1 MNPVVIVTRP
11 AAAGDRLHRR
21 LIAGGWEALWC
32 PAFDIGPASDPRA
45 AGAMLQALQRFDL
58 VVFVSPNAVRATM
71 ALIEPP
77 WPAGVAIGAV
87 GDATAAAVRAE
98 LALSAE
104 TPVIAPAGDAAGSE
118 AFWAAWTD
126 SGRVARRVLILRAQH
141 GREWLAE
148 RFSAGG
154 AEVEVL
160 PVYTRVEHSLDSTAR
175 TLLRQAMAEHRSPIA
190 VISSSEAV
198 DALDRQLSAP
208 DGATQ
213 WLRNGWALATHERI
227 RERLLDAGYR
237 RVEMTAADD
246 EAVVARLE
254 SFRRSRF
261 EPL

>member
-32 PAFDIGPASDPRA
+32 PAFDIGAAPDPQA
-45 AGAMLQALQRFDL
+45 ARTMLQTLQRFDL
-58 VVFVSPNAVRATM
+58 VVFVSPNAVRASL
-71 ALIEPP
+71 ALIERP

-87 GDATAAAVRAE
+87 GDATAATVRAA
-98 LALSAE
+98 LALAAE

-126 SGRVARRVLILRAQH
+126 SGRIARRVLILRAQH
-141 GREWLAE
+141 GREWLAG
-148 RFSAGG
+148 RFSDAG

-160 PVYTRVEHSLDSTAR
+160 PVYTRAEHSLDSTAR
-175 TLLRQAMAEHRSPIA
+175 TLLQRAMAEHRAPIA
-190 VISSSEAV
+190 VFSSSEAV
-198 DALDRQLSAP
+198 DALDRQLSAQ
-208 DGATQ
+208 DGAAQ

>member
-11 AAAGDRLHRR
+11 AAAGERLHQR
-21 LIAGGWEALWC
+21 LIASGWDAVWC
-32 PAFDIGPASDPRA
+32 PAFDIGAAPDPQNASTVLR
-45 AGAMLQALQRFDL
+45 ALQRFDL
-58 VVFVSPNAVRATM
+58 VVFVSPNAVRASL

-87 GDATAAAVRAE
+87 GDATAATVRAE
-98 LALSAE
+98 LALAAE
-104 TPVIAPAGDAAGSE
+104 TPVIAPAGDASGSE
-118 AFWAAWTD
+118 AFWAAWTV

-148 RFSAGG
+148 RFSDAG

-160 PVYTRVEHSLDSTAR
+160 PVYTRAEHGLDSTTR
-175 TLLRQAMAEHRSPIA
+175 NLLQRAMDEQRSPI
-190 VISSSEAV
+190 VVFSSSEAV

-208 DGATQ
+208 DGAAP
-213 WLRNGWALATHERI
+213 WLRDGWAVATHERI
-227 RERLLDAGYR
+227 RERLLDAGYK

>member
-11 AAAGDRLHRR
+11 AAAGERLHRR
-21 LIAGGWEALWC
+21 LIASGWDAVWC
-32 PAFDIGPASDPRA
+32 PAFDIGAAPDPQTASAVLR
-45 AGAMLQALQRFDL
+45 GLTRFDL
-58 VVFVSPNAVRATM
+58 VVFVSPNAVRASL
-71 ALIEPP
+71 ALTEPP

-87 GDATAAAVRAE
+87 GDATAATVRAE
-98 LALSAE
+98 LALAAE

-148 RFSAGG
+148 RFSDAG

-160 PVYTRVEHSLDSTAR
+160 PVYTRADHSLDATAR
-175 TLLRQAMAEHRSPIA
+175 TLLQRAMVGHRSPIA
-190 VISSSEAV
+190 VVSSSEAV
-198 DALDRQLSAP
+198 DALDRQLSAQV
-208 DGATQ
+208 GAAQ
-213 WLRNGWALATHERI
+213 WLRNGRALATHERI
-227 RERLLDAGYR
+227 RERLLDAGYK

-254 SFRRSRF
+254 SFRCSRF